1 MVEYIKNRLT
11 KYMKQIIKILTTVLV
26 LTLLSSGAN
35 ADKIKDNWKILVGSG
50 QSHVGW
56 GGTKETVKTYDFIF
70 QHETIKSSAENSK
83 YRKSFLFEVPIH
95 IVRAPYSS
103 YMTGINVYHKWQITS
118 NDKLQPYA
126 LIGGGGLYTNA
137 DIPGTSSKI
146 RGTYGAGLGL
156 QLNINKDFK
165 YSIETRF
172 HHVSNG
178 SIKSPNDPLN
188 SHKVLIG
195 FDIKI

>member
-1 MVEYIKNRLT
+1 
-11 KYMKQIIKILTTVLV
+11 MKKITTIFVLIA
-26 LTLLSSGAN
+26 LSMNSYAEESN
-35 ADKIKDNWKILVGSG
+35 ENWKILVGSG

-70 QHETIKSSAENSK
+70 QRETIKSSAENSK

-137 DIPGTSSKI
+137 EIPGTSSRI

-156 QLNINKDFK
+156 QLNINKDLK

>member
-1 MVEYIKNRLT
+1 
-11 KYMKQIIKILTTVLV
+11 MKKITTIFVLIA
-26 LTLLSSGAN
+26 LSMNSYAEESN
-35 ADKIKDNWKILVGSG
+35 ENWKILVGSG

-56 GGTKETVKTYDFIF
+56 GGTKGTVKTYDFIF
-70 QHETIKSSAENSK
+70 QRETIKSSAENSK

-137 DIPGTSSKI
+137 EIPGTSSRI

-156 QLNINKDFK
+156 QLNINKDLK

>member
-70 QHETIKSSAENSK
+70 QHETIKSSAENS
-83 YRKSFLFEVPIH
+83 Y
-95 IVRAPYSS
+95 
-103 YMTGINVYHKWQITS
+103 
-118 NDKLQPYA
+118 
-126 LIGGGGLYTNA
+126 
-137 DIPGTSSKI
+137 
-146 RGTYGAGLGL
+146 
-156 QLNINKDFK
+156 
-165 YSIETRF
+165 
-172 HHVSNG
+172 
-178 SIKSPNDPLN
+178 
-188 SHKVLIG
+188 
-195 FDIKI
+195 

>member
-1 MVEYIKNRLT
+1 MKMKKFTTFFVLMV
-11 KYMKQIIKILTTVLV
+11 
-26 LTLLSSGAN
+26 LSMSSYAEESN
-35 ADKIKDNWKILVGSG
+35 ENWKILVGSG

-56 GGTKETVKTYDFIF
+56 GETKEAVKIYDLIF

-118 NDKLQPYA
+118 NDTLHPYA

-146 RGTYGAGLGL
+146 RGTYGVGLGL

-195 FDIKI
+195 LDIKI

>member
-1 MVEYIKNRLT
+1 MKIEMKIKN
-11 KYMKQIIKILTTVLV
+11 ITTIF
-26 LTLLSSGAN
+26 TLMALSMSPYAEQSN
-35 ADKIKDNWKILVGSG
+35 ENWKILVGSG
-50 QSHVGW
+50 QSHIGW
-56 GGTKETVKTYDFIF
+56 GGTKETVKTYDLIF
-70 QHETIKSSAENSK
+70 QHETIRPSTGSSK
-83 YRKSFLFEVPIH
+83 YRKSFLFEVPVH
-95 IVRAPYSS
+95 IVRAPYDS
-103 YMTGINVYHKWQITS
+103 YMTGVNVYHKWQVTS
-118 NDKLQPYA
+118 NDKFQPYA

-137 DIPGTSSKI
+137 DIPGTSSNI

-156 QLNINKDFK
+156 QLNTNKDFK

-188 SHKVLIG
+188 SHKILIG